1 MHCDRF
7 HLVLPKDKQ
16 FYTESL
22 HSMRILSVSAAVLVS
37 CVLGSRQSMVSGHIE
52 IMKTMRDDAF
62 RVLERAVDDGV
73 LEVPSRDSYANEV
86 DGILKQWNVRLREQ
100 DYEEY
105 QFDESLRLTAGGS
118 LELQKLINEWL
129 NLKFLY
135 MAFYKPHFAFNKSA
149 ELSEAQIN
157 KALEM
162 SDTFFTGEKYYMR
175 KVSRPEEENLRKKTS
190 DRLRSESVEL
200 YWIKRTK
207 RAIERGLEPR
217 KRASIASEESAADHD
232 TK

>member
-1 MHCDRF
+1 
-7 HLVLPKDKQ
+7 
-16 FYTESL
+16 
-22 HSMRILSVSAAVLVS
+22 MRILSVSAAVLVS
-37 CVLGSRQSMVSGHIE
+37 CVLGSRESMVSGYIE

-62 RVLERAVDDGV
+62 RVLERAVDDGA
-73 LEVPSRDSYANEV
+73 LEVPPGINSYANELG
-86 DGILKQWNVRLREQ
+86 GILNQWNVRLREQ

-162 SDTFFTGEKYYMR
+162 SDAFFTGEKYYMR